1 MFVGGVGKKS
11 KCRKQKSWGFLFS
24 FLLVLEPIF
33 SWVFRRWA
41 GQRRWQGM
49 MR

>member
-1 MFVGGVGKKS
+1 LLAVLEKNRSAENKKVGV
-11 KCRKQKSWGFLFS
+11 FFFS
-24 FLLVLEPIF
+24 FLLVLEPIA